1 MPPPLVERGRPFD
14 VGSFELHVKISPSVQ
29 PGPVIVYH
37 AWEPYMFP
45 QWKRMQEPLPG
56 AWKPLHFAGGYGQL
70 HYRVFYAAPGHMP
83 RGVRI
88 EVEKL

>member
-1 MPPPLVERGRPFD
+1 VPPPLVERGRPFD

-29 PGPVIVYH
+29 PGQVIVYH
-37 AWEPYMFP
+37 AWEPHMFP
-45 QWKRMQEPLPG
+45 QWKGMQEPLPG

-88 EVEKL
+88 EVEQL